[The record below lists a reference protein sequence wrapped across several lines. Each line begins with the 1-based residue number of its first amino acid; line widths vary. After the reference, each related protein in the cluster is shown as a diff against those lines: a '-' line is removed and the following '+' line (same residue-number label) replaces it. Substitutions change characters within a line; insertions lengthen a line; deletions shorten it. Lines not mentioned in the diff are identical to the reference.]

1 MKLLATMTR
10 DSESRWSDL
19 GRSLALYLVTRG
31 ALALF
36 IWLTGQHYDCHGPRC
51 LDRAFFPEN
60 FLFNG
65 LFQWDSFQ
73 YRQLIERG
81 YYLGDG
87 YDTTAPYFPAFS
99 MLAFCM
105 GKLVGSPL
113 VGGIVVNHLASIAGA
128 YLLARLVRRLKIG
141 ESAEA
146 QPAVA
151 REAVLFWLASPLTFF
166 YCVFLT
172 EALFA
177 FASVALLWAVARGS
191 WGLAL
196 VAGILASAT
205 RNAGLVVAA
214 CAVLLA
220 WERRREV
227 HVGVAGWV
235 CLALTP
241 AGLGGL
247 MLWQHLT
254 LGNALAW
261 SETQLRW
268 SRFLTTPWRTIADDW
283 RGFANLHPAQRN
295 VDAMYRMQELLALG
309 VVAPLFALRR
319 RVNIPW
325 AILLLGLV
333 EWILPLT
340 SHSILSSARYQAGNV
355 YFALA
360 IPALL
365 APRPMLRGVT
375 WMLFGMVLAWYAST
389 YPFGVWAS

>member
-1 MKLLATMTR
+1 MKLLAAMTEDR
-10 DSESRWSDL
+10 ESRWSDL
-19 GRSLALYLVTRG
+19 GRSLLLYLVTRS

-51 LDRAFFPEN
+51 LDRSFFPDN
-60 FLFNG
+60 FLING
-65 LFQWDSFQ
+65 LFQWDAFQ

-99 MLAFCM
+99 LLAWGA

-113 VGGIVVNHLASIAGA
+113 LGGIIVNHLASIGGA
-128 YLLARLVRRLKIG
+128 FLLSRLVRRLNIG
-141 ESAEA
+141 ESTELRS
-146 QPAVA
+146 AVA
-151 REAVLFWLASPLTFF
+151 NEAILFWLASPLTFF

-191 WGLAL
+191 WGVAL
-196 VAGILASAT
+196 VAGILATAT

-227 HVGVAGWV
+227 RVSIAGWV
-235 CLALTP
+235 CLAFTP
-241 AGLGGL
+241 AGLAAL
-247 MLWQHLT
+247 MIWQHVT
-254 LGNALAW
+254 LGSALAW
-261 SETQLRW
+261 SETQIRW
-268 SRFLTTPWRTIADDW
+268 NRYLTTPWRTIADDW
-283 RGFANLHPAQRN
+283 VGFPKLSSPERN
-295 VDAMYRMQELLALG
+295 VDAMYRTQELLALAIT
-309 VVAPLFALRR
+309 APLFAFRKR
-319 RVNIPW
+319 ANIPW
-325 AILLLGLV
+325 SILLLGV
-333 EWILPLT
+333 IEWVIPLS
-340 SHSILSSARYQAGNV
+340 SHSVMSSARYQAGNL
-355 YFALA
+355 YFAIA

-365 APRPMLRGVT
+365 APRPMLRGVV

-389 YPFGVWAS
+389 YTFGVWAS